1 MGIGN
6 LNDEK
11 LKEFVEDPKKFLSDT
26 KNLKQMTG
34 LDSTTKRRVADI
46 MQYEVGLSKD
56 EVKDRISRMRF
67 KENITVRR

>member
-1 MGIGN
+1 MGN
-6 LNDEK
+6 LSDEQ
-11 LKEFVEDPKKFLSDT
+11 LNEFVEDPKKFLSDT
-26 KNLKQMTG
+26 KNLNHIIG